1 MHLCMR
7 TSLLCPSGKGRGSGD
22 SSFCCCYCCL
32 VPESC
37 LNLWDPMDC
46 SPLGSSVHE
55 ISQAKY
61 WSGLPFTSPGALPD
75 PGTKLASPVLQ
86 VDPLPL
92 SYLGSPR
99 LFIYLVVIDGTEG
112 SLVRGAVTLVT
123 AGVGREGRGAVMEPS
138 PSPLRDAHPHPL
150 LTVAVTENLLLR
162 QAIRSPV
169 TSVEKLSLSLSKFC

>member
-1 MHLCMR
+1 M
-7 TSLLCPSGKGRGSGD
+7 GSGD
-22 SSFCCCYCCL
+22 SSFCCCCCCCCL
-32 VPESC
+32 IAKSC

-61 WSGLPFTSPGALPD
+61 WSGLPFTSPRALPD
-75 PGTKLASPVLQ
+75 PGIKLASPLLQ
-86 VDPLPL
+86 VDSLPL

-99 LFIYLVVIDGTEG
+99 LFIYLVVIDGSEG
-112 SLVRGAVTLVT
+112 SLVRGTVKLVT

-138 PSPLRDAHPHPL
+138 PSPLRDAHPDPL

>member
-1 MHLCMR
+1 MR
-7 TSLLCPSGKGRGSGD
+7 FTRQNTGVGCRSLLQGLFLTQGPNSHLL
-22 SSFCCCYCCL
+22 CCRWILYQ
-32 VPESC
+32 SAT
-37 LNLWDPMDC
+37 W
-46 SPLGSSVHE
+46 
-55 ISQAKY
+55 
-61 WSGLPFTSPGALPD
+61 
-75 PGTKLASPVLQ
+75 
-86 VDPLPL
+86 
-92 SYLGSPR
+92 SPR

-138 PSPLRDAHPHPL
+138 PSPLRDAHPDPL